1 MFVKILSIILSY
13 TIVYGTTEQN
23 REGALNTRGNIF
35 AFELTNNC
43 VGHILSTTLSWWH
56 MFQGPVLCLEILDM
70 SPAVL
75 ENPDKLLC
83 WSAHHVILFWNSR
96 AREWG
101 NSLCQ
106 RFDSLFL

>member
-1 MFVKILSIILSY
+1 MHVCENSQHHFVVRLCTARLSKIGKVHSTLELS
-13 TIVYGTTEQN
+13 
-23 REGALNTRGNIF
+23 RGNIF

-75 ENPDKLLC
+75 ENPDKLYVLEC
-83 WSAHHVILFWNSR
+83 TSR
-96 AREWG
+96 HTVLEQQGPRMG
-101 NSLCQ
+101 
-106 RFDSLFL
+106 

>member
-1 MFVKILSIILSY
+1 MHCENSQHHFVVRLCTARL
-13 TIVYGTTEQN
+13 EQN

-75 ENPDKLLC
+75 ENPDKLYVLEC
-83 WSAHHVILFWNSR
+83 THVILF
-96 AREWG
+96 
-101 NSLCQ
+101 
-106 RFDSLFL
+106 